1 MPKRRRFSPE
11 YKARLVL
18 ELISGERSAAEI
30 ARKEHIKDSMLYE
43 WRAQFLEHAPELFAS
58 AQADPEQQQRIA
70 ELEQLIGQLTIE
82 NQILKKASRWLSGM
96 SKRNGNSQ
104 GNS

>member
-18 ELISGERSAAEI
+18 ELISGQRSAAEI
-30 ARKEHIKDSMLYE
+30 ARKEHIKDTMLYE
-43 WRAQFLEHAPELFAS
+43 WRAQFLEHAPEVFS
-58 AQADPEQQQRIA
+58 SPQADQESEQRIV
-70 ELEQLIGQLTIE
+70 ELEHIIGQLTIE

-96 SKRNGNSQ
+96 SKRNGNSP
-104 GNS
+104 GSS